1 MVAARLR
8 RLATDIMRA
17 SPSLP
22 LPTDVRVMNLTA
34 RVVMVLMLL
43 LVLAGAALWLAARPF
58 FAIGGIRLEGDVAR
72 NNEVTIRANAGPRL
86 AGNFF
91 TMDLD
96 ATRAAFE
103 AVPWVRHAVVRRIWP
118 NKLVVRLEEHS
129 PVAIWKGDEGNDR
142 LVNSHGEIF
151 EANVGDVDDDSLPD
165 FGGQDQDAPAVWALY
180 QRLSPLLARI
190 DRSVDKLSV
199 TERGS
204 WTVSLDNGSS
214 IDMGRGSEDEVI
226 ARVERF
232 VASVRQV
239 AARQQ
244 RAWDHADLRHADGY
258 ALRLRAPLG
267 VTYN

>member
-1 MVAARLR
+1 MAAAPPR
-8 RLATDIMRA
+8 RLATDTMR
-17 SPSLP
+17 SPASLP

-43 LVLAGAALWLAARPF
+43 LMLAGAALWLAGRPF
-58 FAIGGIRLEGDVAR
+58 FAIGSIRLEGDVAR

-96 ATRAAFE
+96 AARAAFE
-103 AVPWVRHAVVRRIWP
+103 AVPWVRHAVVHRIWP
-118 NKLVVRLEEHS
+118 NRMVVRLEEHR
-129 PVAIWKGDEGNDR
+129 PVAIWRGDEGNDR
-142 LVNSHGEIF
+142 LVNSYGEIF
-151 EANVGDVDDDSLPD
+151 EANVGDVDDDSLPA
-165 FGGQDQDAPAVWALY
+165 FSGQDQDALAVWSLY
-180 QRLSPLLARI
+180 QRLSPTLARI

-199 TERGS
+199 SERGS
-204 WTVSLDNGSS
+204 WALTLDNGASL
-214 IDMGRGSEDEVI
+214 DMGRGAEDEVI

-244 RAWDHADLRHADGY
+244 RTWDHADLRHADGY

-267 VTYN
+267 VTPN